1 MNFPRVWYWAESIS
15 LGYHSLPCQM
25 TFLDPIQ
32 RDSQTRFLS
41 VFFHS
46 SSLPGPLSNGL
57 KYVPF
62 WSWYHR
68 FIRIFCRNL
77 PDLFKFFVEISPGYH
92 TSQSQ
97 SPQGIIPR
105 GVTHDPRESLMTPG
119 SQQPF
124 LSTFS
129 QAFKGKVSQ
138 NNYGFIFYY

>member
-1 MNFPRVWYWAESIS
+1 MFYFGHDI
-15 LGYHSLPCQM
+15 
-25 TFLDPIQ
+25 T
-32 RDSQTRFLS
+32 
-41 VFFHS
+41 
-46 SSLPGPLSNGL
+46 
-57 KYVPF
+57 
-62 WSWYHR
+62 
-68 FIRIFCRNL
+68 
-77 PDLFKFFVEISPGYH
+77 DLFEFFVEISPGYH